1 MHIIDF
7 THMAKK
13 QREPVQTKLRSLKE
27 QGVLHPHPERVR
39 DPAFQGAEFFDPH
52 DRVQV
57 KYEMVRRHQVDGEP
71 VSEVAEAFGVSRQ
84 AFYQAETA
92 FEAGGLMGLVP
103 ARPGPRRAHKCTPEI
118 LDFVERWTGAAGI
131 TLEEAIRER
140 FGVKIHPRSLG
151 RARERRKKKR
161 AEEKKL

>member
-1 MHIIDF
+1 MYIIVL
-7 THMAKK
+7 TKMAKK
-13 QREPVQTKLRSLKE
+13 RREPEQAKLRSLQE

-57 KYEMVRRHQVDGEP
+57 KYEMVRRHQVEGKP

-92 FEAGGLMGLVP
+92 FEAKGLVGLVP
-103 ARPGPRRAHKCTPEI
+103 ARPGPRRAHKCTPE
-118 LDFVERWTGAAGI
+118 V
-131 TLEEAIRER
+131 
-140 FGVKIHPRSLG
+140 
-151 RARERRKKKR
+151 
-161 AEEKKL
+161 